1 MLDEYLDQL
10 NDVTLT
16 LCNLT
21 YNAYGKPIIPGTYFS
36 ISHTEN
42 ITLLAASTTNECGI
56 DIEKIKEVDV
66 SLYEEYFTEKEW
78 NAINSSIELYKTF
91 YLLWTRKEAI
101 IKTIGTGIFEDLKNI
116 DVLNDIVFYNNNIFY
131 LNSIDIHPDYCCS
144 LATTVNENEI
154 IISKKELY

>member
-1 MLDEYLDQL
+1 M
-10 NDVTLT
+10 
-16 LCNLT
+16 
-21 YNAYGKPIIPGTYFS
+21 
-36 ISHTEN
+36 
-42 ITLLAASTTNECGI
+42 
-56 DIEKIKEVDV
+56 
-66 SLYEEYFTEKEW
+66 EYFTEKEW